1 MDVINQSPV
10 TANAEQ
16 ATAYSVAE
24 NENGGVIKPQASI
37 TPDSNC
43 DAQSNP
49 TAHVPLDKCLCGT
62 YITGTRAGTIPANSN
77 LKEWDGKPL
86 QEGVVYYR
94 NEMLGLPECTILE
107 NRDVQSRAKDW
118 QKICRENGMTNPALY
133 ANAKIAK
140 EAGFTPVIFLNDTKE
155 LWLIPEHLVG
165 HFYIRLDGNGRA
177 AGHDLELK
185 EATKNPSYDP
195 FDYEFVFKK
204 YDDPNLLYKQYISAN
219 LDVKKTT
226 KSELLSYSLCRN
238 KESNITNYYT
248 MMGEGFVAKSSSYYN
263 FGRELT
269 KEDVK
274 KASKGQDITVEQE
287 LVDCMDT
294 LLKTY
299 SKVFSGN
306 ASVKILKGVPLARW
320 SCETLKK
327 ADDMKAMADKI
338 SDKFSKM
345 LPEQLTK
352 LQDAKG
358 VKGDR
363 TKTTEIIL
371 IGIFNEILNS

>member
-1 MDVINQSPV
+1 MNDSNLIPV
-10 TANAEQ
+10 TVQAEQ
-16 ATAYSVAE
+16 VTTYAVEGEAIHGSMQ
-24 NENGGVIKPQASI
+24 PQASI
-37 TPDSNC
+37 TSDSNC
-43 DAQSNP
+43 DAQSNY
-49 TAHVPLDKCLCGT
+49 TDSVPHDKCLFGT
-62 YITGTRAGTIPANSN
+62 YVTGTRAGTIPANSN

-86 QEGVVYYR
+86 QEGVVYHR

-107 NRDVQSRAKDW
+107 NRDAQSRAKDW

-133 ANAKIAK
+133 ANAEIAK
-140 EAGFTPVIFLNDTKE
+140 KAGLTPAIYLRSKKKWWIVPD
-155 LWLIPEHLVG
+155 PEH
-165 HFYIRLDGNGRA
+165 YCIRLDGNGRA
-177 AGHDLELK
+177 AGHDLDLE
-185 EATKNPSYDP
+185 EATKNPSYIP
-195 FDYEFVFKK
+195 FDFQFIYKK
-204 YDDPNLLYKQYISAN
+204 YTDAELLYKQYISAN

-287 LVDCMDT
+287 LVDSMAL

-299 SKVFSGN
+299 RKVFSGN

-345 LPEQLTK
+345 SPEHLTK

-371 IGIFNEILNS
+371 IGIFNEILNN

>member
-1 MDVINQSPV
+1 MDNNNQNPV
-10 TANAEQ
+10 TENTEQ
-16 ATAYSVAE
+16 
-24 NENGGVIKPQASI
+24 VITYAVEGQAILGSMEPQASI
-37 TPDSNC
+37 TSDSNC
-43 DAQSNP
+43 DAQSNY
-49 TAHVPLDKCLCGT
+49 TDSVPLDKCLCGT
-62 YITGTRAGTIPANSN
+62 YVTGTRTGTRTANPN

-86 QEGVVYYR
+86 KEGVVYHR

-107 NRDVQSRAKDW
+107 NRDAQSRAKDW

-133 ANAKIAK
+133 ANAEIAK
-140 EAGFTPVIFLNDTKE
+140 KAGLTPAIYLRSKKKWWIVPD
-155 LWLIPEHLVG
+155 PEH
-165 HFYIRLDGNGRA
+165 YCIRLDGNGRA
-177 AGHDLELK
+177 AGHDLDLE
-185 EATKNPSYDP
+185 EATKNPSYIP
-195 FDYEFVFKK
+195 FDFQFIYKK
-204 YDDPNLLYKQYISAN
+204 YTDAELFIKQYISVN

-238 KESNITNYYT
+238 KGSNLNNYYT
-248 MMGEGFVAKSSSYYN
+248 MMGKGFVAKSSSYYN

>member
-1 MDVINQSPV
+1 M
-10 TANAEQ
+10 
-16 ATAYSVAE
+16 
-24 NENGGVIKPQASI
+24 
-37 TPDSNC
+37 
-43 DAQSNP
+43 
-49 TAHVPLDKCLCGT
+49 
-62 YITGTRAGTIPANSN
+62 
-77 LKEWDGKPL
+77 
-86 QEGVVYYR
+86 
-94 NEMLGLPECTILE
+94 
-107 NRDVQSRAKDW
+107 
-118 QKICRENGMTNPALY
+118 Y

-140 EAGFTPVIFLNDTKE
+140 EAGFTPVIFLHDTKKP
-155 LWLIPEHLVG
+155 WKIPEHLVG
-165 HFYIRLDGNGRA
+165 HYYIRLDGNGRA
-177 AGHDLELK
+177 AGHDLDLK
-185 EATKNPSYDP
+185 EATKNPSYTP

-238 KESNITNYYT
+238 KGSNLNNYYT

-287 LVDCMDT
+287 LVDCMDM

-306 ASVKILKGVPLARW
+306 ASAKILKGVPLARW

-371 IGIFNEILNS
+371 IGIFNEILNN

>member
-1 MDVINQSPV
+1 MNDSNLIPV
-10 TANAEQ
+10 TVQAEQ
-16 ATAYSVAE
+16 VTTYAVEGEAIHGSMQ
-24 NENGGVIKPQASI
+24 PQASI
-37 TPDSNC
+37 TSDSNC
-43 DAQSNP
+43 DAQSNY
-49 TAHVPLDKCLCGT
+49 TDSVPHDKCLFGT
-62 YITGTRAGTIPANSN
+62 YVTGTRAGTIPANSN

-86 QEGVVYYR
+86 QEGVVYHR

-107 NRDVQSRAKDW
+107 NRDAQSRAKDW

-133 ANAKIAK
+133 ANAEIAK
-140 EAGFTPVIFLNDTKE
+140 KAGLTPAIYLRSKKKWWIVPD
-155 LWLIPEHLVG
+155 PEH
-165 HFYIRLDGNGRA
+165 YCIRLDGNGRA
-177 AGHDLELK
+177 AGHDLDLE
-185 EATKNPSYDP
+185 EATKNPSYIP
-195 FDYEFVFKK
+195 FDFQFIYKK
-204 YDDPNLLYKQYISAN
+204 YTDAELFIKQYISAN

-238 KESNITNYYT
+238 KGSNLNNYYT

-345 LPEQLTK
+345 SPEHLTK

-371 IGIFNEILNS
+371 IGIFNEILNN

>member
-1 MDVINQSPV
+1 MNDSNLIPV
-10 TANAEQ
+10 TENTEQ
-16 ATAYSVAE
+16 VNTYTVEGQAILGSLQ
-24 NENGGVIKPQASI
+24 PQASI
-37 TPDSNC
+37 TSDSNC
-43 DAQSNP
+43 DAQSNY
-49 TAHVPLDKCLCGT
+49 TDSVPLDKCLCGT
-62 YITGTRAGTIPANSN
+62 YVTGTRTGTRTANPN

-86 QEGVVYYR
+86 KEGVVYHR

-107 NRDVQSRAKDW
+107 NRDAQSRAKDW

-133 ANAKIAK
+133 ANAEIAK
-140 EAGFTPVIFLNDTKE
+140 KAGLTPAIYLRSKKKWWIVPD
-155 LWLIPEHLVG
+155 PEH
-165 HFYIRLDGNGRA
+165 YCIRLDGNGRA
-177 AGHDLELK
+177 AGHDLDLE
-185 EATKNPSYDP
+185 EATKNPSYIP
-195 FDYEFVFKK
+195 FDFQFIYKK
-204 YDDPNLLYKQYISAN
+204 YTDAELFIKQYISVN

-238 KESNITNYYT
+238 KGSNLNNYYT

-287 LVDCMDT
+287 LVDSMAL

-299 SKVFSGN
+299 RKVFSGN

-345 LPEQLTK
+345 SPEHLTK

-371 IGIFNEILNS
+371 IGIFNEILNN

>member
-1 MDVINQSPV
+1 MDNNNQNPV
-10 TANAEQ
+10 TENTEQ
-16 ATAYSVAE
+16 
-24 NENGGVIKPQASI
+24 VITYAVEGQAILGSMEPQASI
-37 TPDSNC
+37 TSDSNC
-43 DAQSNP
+43 DAQSNY
-49 TAHVPLDKCLCGT
+49 TDSVPLDKCLCGT
-62 YITGTRAGTIPANSN
+62 YVTGTRTGTRTANPN

-86 QEGVVYYR
+86 KEGVVYHR

-107 NRDVQSRAKDW
+107 NRDAQSRAKDW

-133 ANAKIAK
+133 ANAEIAK
-140 EAGFTPVIFLNDTKE
+140 KAGLTPAIYLRSKKKWWIVPD
-155 LWLIPEHLVG
+155 PEH
-165 HFYIRLDGNGRA
+165 YCIRLDGNGRA
-177 AGHDLELK
+177 AGHDLDLE
-185 EATKNPSYDP
+185 EATKNPSYIP
-195 FDYEFVFKK
+195 FDFQFIYKK
-204 YDDPNLLYKQYISAN
+204 YTDAELFIKQYISVN

-238 KESNITNYYT
+238 KGSNLNNYYT

-287 LVDCMDT
+287 LVDSMAL

-299 SKVFSGN
+299 RKVFFGN

>member
-1 MDVINQSPV
+1 MDNNNQNPV
-10 TANAEQ
+10 TVQAEQ
-16 ATAYSVAE
+16 VTTYAVEGEAIHGSMQ
-24 NENGGVIKPQASI
+24 PQASI
-37 TPDSNC
+37 TSDSNC
-43 DAQSNP
+43 DAQSNY
-49 TAHVPLDKCLCGT
+49 TDSVPHDKCLFGT
-62 YITGTRAGTIPANSN
+62 YVTGTRAGTIPANSN

-86 QEGVVYYR
+86 QEGVVYHR

-107 NRDVQSRAKDW
+107 NRDAQSRAKDW

-133 ANAKIAK
+133 ANAEIAK
-140 EAGFTPVIFLNDTKE
+140 KAGLTPAIYLRSKKKWWIVPD
-155 LWLIPEHLVG
+155 PEH
-165 HFYIRLDGNGRA
+165 YCIRLDGNGRA
-177 AGHDLELK
+177 AGHDLDLE
-185 EATKNPSYDP
+185 EATKNPSYIP
-195 FDYEFVFKK
+195 FDFQFIYKK
-204 YDDPNLLYKQYISAN
+204 YTDAELFIKQYISVN

-238 KESNITNYYT
+238 KGSNLNNYYT

-287 LVDCMDT
+287 LVDCMET

-371 IGIFNEILNS
+371 IGIFNEILNN

>member
-1 MDVINQSPV
+1 MDNNNQNPV
-10 TANAEQ
+10 TVQAEQ
-16 ATAYSVAE
+16 VTTYAVEGEAIHGSMQ
-24 NENGGVIKPQASI
+24 PQASI
-37 TPDSNC
+37 TSDSNC
-43 DAQSNP
+43 DAQSNY
-49 TAHVPLDKCLCGT
+49 TDSVPLDKCLCGT
-62 YITGTRAGTIPANSN
+62 YVTGTRTGTRTANPN

-86 QEGVVYYR
+86 QEGVVYHR
-94 NEMLGLPECTILE
+94 NEMLSLPECTILE
-107 NRDVQSRAKDW
+107 NRDAQSRAKDW

-133 ANAKIAK
+133 ANAEIAK
-140 EAGFTPVIFLNDTKE
+140 KAGLTPAIYLRSKKKWWIVPD
-155 LWLIPEHLVG
+155 PEH
-165 HFYIRLDGNGRA
+165 YCIRLDGNGRA
-177 AGHDLELK
+177 AGHDLDLE
-185 EATKNPSYDP
+185 EATKNPSYIP
-195 FDYEFVFKK
+195 FDFQFIYKK
-204 YDDPNLLYKQYISAN
+204 YTDAELFIKQYISVN

-238 KESNITNYYT
+238 KGSNLNNYYT

-287 LVDCMDT
+287 LVDCMET

-371 IGIFNEILNS
+371 IGIFNEILNN

>member
-16 ATAYSVAE
+16 ATTYSVAE

-62 YITGTRAGTIPANSN
+62 YITGTRAGTIPANPN

-86 QEGVVYYR
+86 KEGVVYHR

-107 NRDVQSRAKDW
+107 NRDAQSRAKDW

-133 ANAKIAK
+133 ANAEIAK
-140 EAGFTPVIFLNDTKE
+140 KAGLTPAIYLRSKKKWWIVPD
-155 LWLIPEHLVG
+155 PEH
-165 HFYIRLDGNGRA
+165 YCIRLDGNGRA
-177 AGHDLELK
+177 AGHDLDLE
-185 EATKNPSYDP
+185 EATKNPSYIP
-195 FDYEFVFKK
+195 FDFQFIYKK
-204 YDDPNLLYKQYISAN
+204 YTDAELFIKQYISVN

-238 KESNITNYYT
+238 KGSNLNNYYT
-248 MMGEGFVAKSSSYYN
+248 MMEEGFVAKSSSYYN

-287 LVDCMDT
+287 LVDSMAL

-299 SKVFSGN
+299 RKVFFGN

>member
-1 MDVINQSPV
+1 MDNNNQNPV
-10 TANAEQ
+10 TENTEQ
-16 ATAYSVAE
+16 
-24 NENGGVIKPQASI
+24 VITYAVEGQAILGSMEPQASI
-37 TPDSNC
+37 TSDSNC
-43 DAQSNP
+43 DAQSNY
-49 TAHVPLDKCLCGT
+49 TDSVPLDKCLCGT
-62 YITGTRAGTIPANSN
+62 YVTGTRTGTRTANPN

-86 QEGVVYYR
+86 KEGVVYHR

-107 NRDVQSRAKDW
+107 NRDAQSRAKDW

-133 ANAKIAK
+133 ANAEIAK
-140 EAGFTPVIFLNDTKE
+140 KAGLTPAIYLRSKKKWWIVPD
-155 LWLIPEHLVG
+155 PEH
-165 HFYIRLDGNGRA
+165 YCIRLDGNGRA
-177 AGHDLELK
+177 AGHDLDLE
-185 EATKNPSYDP
+185 EATKNPSYIP
-195 FDYEFVFKK
+195 FDFQFIYKK
-204 YDDPNLLYKQYISAN
+204 YTDAELFIKQYISVN

-238 KESNITNYYT
+238 KGSNLNNYYT

>member
-1 MDVINQSPV
+1 MVDNNLIPV
-10 TANAEQ
+10 TALAEQ
-16 ATAYSVAE
+16 VSTHEVVNNGIGSPLETLESV
-24 NENGGVIKPQASI
+24 
-37 TPDSNC
+37 TPGSNC
-43 DAQSNP
+43 NAQSNS
-49 TAHVPLDKCLCGT
+49 TDIVPLDKCLCGT
-62 YITGTRAGTIPANSN
+62 YVTGTRAGTIPANPN

-86 QEGVVYYR
+86 QENIVYHR
-94 NEMLGLPECTILE
+94 NKMLSLPECTILE
-107 NRDVQSRAKDW
+107 NRDAQNRAKSC
-118 QKICRENGMTNPALY
+118 QKTCRENGMTTPGKYSNAITAKQAGLTPAIYLR
-133 ANAKIAK
+133 NKKKWWIV
-140 EAGFTPVIFLNDTKE
+140 PD
-155 LWLIPEHLVG
+155 HLLG
-165 HFYIRLDGNGRA
+165 KFYIRLDGNGRA
-177 AGHDLELK
+177 AGHDLDLE
-185 EATKNPSYDP
+185 EATKNPSYTP

-204 YDDPNLLYKQYISAN
+204 YDDPNLLYKQYIAAN

-238 KESNITNYYT
+238 KGSNLNNYYT

-274 KASKGQDITVEQE
+274 KASKGQDITVEQK
-287 LVDCMDT
+287 LVDSMN
-294 LLKTY
+294 LLLGTY
-299 SKVFSGN
+299 RKIFSGN

-327 ADDMKAMADKI
+327 ADDMKAMVDKI

>member
-1 MDVINQSPV
+1 MDNNNQNPV
-10 TANAEQ
+10 TENTEQ
-16 ATAYSVAE
+16 
-24 NENGGVIKPQASI
+24 VITYAVEGQAILGSMEPQASI
-37 TPDSNC
+37 TSDSNC
-43 DAQSNP
+43 DAQSNY
-49 TAHVPLDKCLCGT
+49 TDSVPPDKCLCGT
-62 YITGTRAGTIPANSN
+62 YATGTRAGTIPANPK

-86 QEGVVYYR
+86 QEGVVYHR
-94 NEMLGLPECTILE
+94 NEMLGLTECTILE
-107 NRDVQSRAKDW
+107 NRDAQSRAKDW

-133 ANAKIAK
+133 ANAEIAK
-140 EAGFTPVIFLNDTKE
+140 KAGLTPAIYLRSKKKWWIVPD
-155 LWLIPEHLVG
+155 PEH
-165 HFYIRLDGNGRA
+165 YCIRLDGNGRA
-177 AGHDLELK
+177 AGHDLDLE
-185 EATKNPSYDP
+185 EAIKNPSYIP
-195 FDYEFVFKK
+195 FDFQFIYKK
-204 YDDPNLLYKQYISAN
+204 YTDAELFIKQYISVN

-238 KESNITNYYT
+238 KGSNLNNYYT

-287 LVDCMDT
+287 LVDSMAL

-299 SKVFSGN
+299 RKVFSGN

-345 LPEQLTK
+345 SPEHLTK

-371 IGIFNEILNS
+371 IGIFNEILNN

>member
-16 ATAYSVAE
+16 GTTYSVAE
-24 NENGGVIKPQASI
+24 NENGGGIKPQGSV
-37 TPDSNC
+37 TPGSNC
-43 DAQSNP
+43 NVQSNP

-62 YITGTRAGTIPANSN
+62 YVAGTRTGTIPANSN

-86 QEGVVYYR
+86 QEGVVYHR

-140 EAGFTPVIFLNDTKE
+140 EVGLTPVIFLNDTKE

-238 KESNITNYYT
+238 KGSNLNNYYT

-274 KASKGQDITVEQE
+274 KASKGQDISVEQE
-287 LVDCMDT
+287 LVDCMDM

-299 SKVFSGN
+299 RKVFSGN

-371 IGIFNEILNS
+371 IGIFNEILNN

>member
-1 MDVINQSPV
+1 MDNNNQNPV
-10 TANAEQ
+10 TENTEQ
-16 ATAYSVAE
+16 
-24 NENGGVIKPQASI
+24 VITYAVEGQAILGSMEPQASI
-37 TPDSNC
+37 TSDSNC
-43 DAQSNP
+43 DAQSNY
-49 TAHVPLDKCLCGT
+49 TDSVPLDKCLCGT
-62 YITGTRAGTIPANSN
+62 YVTGTRTGTRTANPN

-86 QEGVVYYR
+86 KEGVVYHR

-107 NRDVQSRAKDW
+107 NRDAQSRAKDW

-133 ANAKIAK
+133 ANAEIAK
-140 EAGFTPVIFLNDTKE
+140 KAGLTPAIYLRSKKKWWIVPD
-155 LWLIPEHLVG
+155 PEH
-165 HFYIRLDGNGRA
+165 YCIRLDGNGRA
-177 AGHDLELK
+177 AGHDLDLE
-185 EATKNPSYDP
+185 EATKNPSYIP
-195 FDYEFVFKK
+195 FDFQFIYKK
-204 YDDPNLLYKQYISAN
+204 YTDAELFIKQYISVN

-238 KESNITNYYT
+238 KGSNLNNYYT

-287 LVDCMDT
+287 LVDSMAL

-299 SKVFSGN
+299 RKVFFGN

-371 IGIFNEILNS
+371 IGIFNEILNN

>member
-1 MDVINQSPV
+1 MDNNNQNPV
-10 TANAEQ
+10 TVQAEQ
-16 ATAYSVAE
+16 VTTYAVEGEAIHGSMQ
-24 NENGGVIKPQASI
+24 PQASI
-37 TPDSNC
+37 TSDSNC
-43 DAQSNP
+43 DAQSNY
-49 TAHVPLDKCLCGT
+49 TDSVPHDKCLFGT
-62 YITGTRAGTIPANSN
+62 YVTGTRAGTIPANSN

-86 QEGVVYYR
+86 QEGVVYHR
-94 NEMLGLPECTILE
+94 NEMLSLPECTILE
-107 NRDVQSRAKDW
+107 NRDAQSRAKDW

-133 ANAKIAK
+133 ANAEIAK
-140 EAGFTPVIFLNDTKE
+140 KAGLTPAIYLRSKKKWWIVPD
-155 LWLIPEHLVG
+155 PEH
-165 HFYIRLDGNGRA
+165 YCIRLDGNGRA
-177 AGHDLELK
+177 AGHDLDLE
-185 EATKNPSYDP
+185 EATKNPSYIP
-195 FDYEFVFKK
+195 FDFQFIYKK
-204 YDDPNLLYKQYISAN
+204 YTDAELFIKQYISVN

-238 KESNITNYYT
+238 KGSNLNNYYT

-287 LVDCMDT
+287 LVDCMET

-371 IGIFNEILNS
+371 IGIFNEILNN

>member
-1 MDVINQSPV
+1 M

-16 ATAYSVAE
+16 ATTYSVAE
-24 NENGGVIKPQASI
+24 NENGGVIKPQGSV
-37 TPDSNC
+37 TPGSNC
-43 DAQSNP
+43 NVQSNP

-62 YITGTRAGTIPANSN
+62 YVTGTRAGTIPANSN

-86 QEGVVYYR
+86 QEGVVYHR

-306 ASVKILKGVPLARW
+306 ASAKILKGVPLARW

-345 LPEQLTK
+345 SPEHLTK

>member
-1 MDVINQSPV
+1 MDNNNQNPV
-10 TANAEQ
+10 TENTEQ
-16 ATAYSVAE
+16 
-24 NENGGVIKPQASI
+24 VITYAVEGQAILGSMEPQASI
-37 TPDSNC
+37 TSDSNC
-43 DAQSNP
+43 DAQSNY
-49 TAHVPLDKCLCGT
+49 TDSVPPDKCLCGT
-62 YITGTRAGTIPANSN
+62 YVTGTRTGTIPANSN

-86 QEGVVYYR
+86 QEGVVYHR

-107 NRDVQSRAKDW
+107 NRDAQSRAKDW

-133 ANAKIAK
+133 ANAEIAK
-140 EAGFTPVIFLNDTKE
+140 KAGLTPAIYLRSKKKWWIVPD
-155 LWLIPEHLVG
+155 PEH
-165 HFYIRLDGNGRA
+165 YCIRLDGNGRA
-177 AGHDLELK
+177 AGHDLDLE
-185 EATKNPSYDP
+185 EATKNPSYIP
-195 FDYEFVFKK
+195 FDFQFIYKK
-204 YDDPNLLYKQYISAN
+204 YTDAELFIKQYISAN

-238 KESNITNYYT
+238 KGSNITNYYT

-345 LPEQLTK
+345 SPEHLTK

>member
-1 MDVINQSPV
+1 MNDSNLIPV
-10 TANAEQ
+10 TVQAEQ
-16 ATAYSVAE
+16 VTTYAVEGEAIHGSMQ
-24 NENGGVIKPQASI
+24 PQASI
-37 TPDSNC
+37 TSDSNC
-43 DAQSNP
+43 DAQSNY
-49 TAHVPLDKCLCGT
+49 TDSVPHDKCLFGT
-62 YITGTRAGTIPANSN
+62 YVTGTRAGTIPANSN

-86 QEGVVYYR
+86 QEGVVYHR

-107 NRDVQSRAKDW
+107 NRDAQSRAKDW

-133 ANAKIAK
+133 ANAEIAK
-140 EAGFTPVIFLNDTKE
+140 KAGLTPAIYLRSKKKWWIVPD
-155 LWLIPEHLVG
+155 PEH
-165 HFYIRLDGNGRA
+165 YCIRLDGNGRA
-177 AGHDLELK
+177 AGHDLDLE
-185 EATKNPSYDP
+185 EATKNPSYIP
-195 FDYEFVFKK
+195 FDFQFIYKK
-204 YDDPNLLYKQYISAN
+204 YTDAELLYKQYISAN

-238 KESNITNYYT
+238 KGSNITNYYT

-345 LPEQLTK
+345 SPEHLTK

>member
-1 MDVINQSPV
+1 MDNNNQNPV
-10 TANAEQ
+10 TAQAEQ
-16 ATAYSVAE
+16 VTTYAVEGQAIHGSMQ
-24 NENGGVIKPQASI
+24 PQASI
-37 TPDSNC
+37 TSDSNC
-43 DAQSNP
+43 DAQSNY
-49 TAHVPLDKCLCGT
+49 TDSVPHDKCLFGT
-62 YITGTRAGTIPANSN
+62 YVTGTRAGTIPANSN

-86 QEGVVYYR
+86 QEGVVYHR

-107 NRDVQSRAKDW
+107 NRDAQSRAKDW

-133 ANAKIAK
+133 ANAEIAK
-140 EAGFTPVIFLNDTKE
+140 KAGLTPAIYLRSKKKWWIVPD
-155 LWLIPEHLVG
+155 PEH
-165 HFYIRLDGNGRA
+165 YCIRLDGNGRA
-177 AGHDLELK
+177 AGHDLDLE
-185 EATKNPSYDP
+185 EATKNPSYIP
-195 FDYEFVFKK
+195 FDFQFIYKK
-204 YDDPNLLYKQYISAN
+204 YTDAELLYKQYISAN

-238 KESNITNYYT
+238 KGSNLNNYYT

-306 ASVKILKGVPLARW
+306 ASAKILKGVPLARW

-327 ADDMKAMADKI
+327 ADDMKVMADKI

>member
-1 MDVINQSPV
+1 MDNNNQNPV
-10 TANAEQ
+10 TENTEQ
-16 ATAYSVAE
+16 VTTYAVEGQAILGSME
-24 NENGGVIKPQASI
+24 PQASI

-62 YITGTRAGTIPANSN
+62 YVTGTRTGTRTANPN

-86 QEGVVYYR
+86 KEGVVYHR

-107 NRDVQSRAKDW
+107 NRDAQSRAKDW

-133 ANAKIAK
+133 ANAEIAK
-140 EAGFTPVIFLNDTKE
+140 KAGLTPAIYLRSKKKWWIVPD
-155 LWLIPEHLVG
+155 PEH
-165 HFYIRLDGNGRA
+165 YCIRLDGNGRA
-177 AGHDLELK
+177 AGHDLDLE
-185 EATKNPSYDP
+185 EATKNPSYIP
-195 FDYEFVFKK
+195 FDFQFIYKK
-204 YDDPNLLYKQYISAN
+204 YTDAELFIKQYISVN

-238 KESNITNYYT
+238 KGSNLNNYYT

-287 LVDCMDT
+287 LVDCMAL

-299 SKVFSGN
+299 RKVFSGN

-371 IGIFNEILNS
+371 IGIFNVILNR

>member
-1 MDVINQSPV
+1 MDNNNQNPV
-10 TANAEQ
+10 TENTEQ
-16 ATAYSVAE
+16 VTTYAVEGQAILGSME
-24 NENGGVIKPQASI
+24 PQASI

-62 YITGTRAGTIPANSN
+62 YVTGTRTGTRTANPN

-86 QEGVVYYR
+86 KEGVVYHR

-107 NRDVQSRAKDW
+107 NRDAQSRAKDW

-133 ANAKIAK
+133 ANAEIAK
-140 EAGFTPVIFLNDTKE
+140 KAGLTPAIYLRSKKKWWIVPD
-155 LWLIPEHLVG
+155 PEH
-165 HFYIRLDGNGRA
+165 YCIRLDGNGRA
-177 AGHDLELK
+177 AGHDLDLE
-185 EATKNPSYDP
+185 EATKNPSYIP
-195 FDYEFVFKK
+195 FDFQFIYKK
-204 YDDPNLLYKQYISAN
+204 YTDAELFIKQYISVN

-238 KESNITNYYT
+238 KGSNLNNYYT

-287 LVDCMDT
+287 LVDCMAL

-299 SKVFSGN
+299 RKVFSGN

>member
-16 ATAYSVAE
+16 GTTYSVAE

-62 YITGTRAGTIPANSN
+62 YVAGTRTGTIPANSN

-86 QEGVVYYR
+86 QEGVVYHR

-133 ANAKIAK
+133 ANAEIAK
-140 EAGFTPVIFLNDTKE
+140 KAGFTPAIYLRSKKKWWIVPD
-155 LWLIPEHLVG
+155 PEHY
-165 HFYIRLDGNGRA
+165 YIRLDGNGRA

-248 MMGEGFVAKSSSYYN
+248 MMEEGFVAKSSSYYN

-274 KASKGQDITVEQE
+274 KASKGQDISVEQE
-287 LVDCMDT
+287 LVDCMDM

-299 SKVFSGN
+299 RKVFSGN

-371 IGIFNEILNS
+371 IGIFNEILNN

>member
-1 MDVINQSPV
+1 MDNINQKTV

-16 ATAYSVAE
+16 VTTYAVEEEQVNQSTMKTQV
-24 NENGGVIKPQASI
+24 SI
-37 TPDSNC
+37 TPGSNC
-43 DAQSNP
+43 DAQ
-49 TAHVPLDKCLCGT
+49 AKARVPLDQCLCGT
-62 YITGTRAGTIPANSN
+62 YLSGTRAGTIPVNPH

-86 QEGVVYYR
+86 QEDVVYHR
-94 NEMLGLPECTILE
+94 SEMLGLPECTILE
-107 NRDVQSRAKDW
+107 NRDTQSRAKGW
-118 QKICRENGMTNPALY
+118 QKVCRENGMTNPALY
-133 ANAKIAK
+133 TNAKIAK
-140 EAGFTPVIFLNDTKE
+140 DAGLTPAIYLRNKKKWWIVPD
-155 LWLIPEHLVG
+155 HLLG
-165 HFYIRLDGNGRA
+165 QFYIRLDGNGRS
-177 AGHDLELK
+177 AGHDLELE
-185 EATKNPSYDP
+185 EATKDPSYIP
-195 FDYEFVFKK
+195 FDFHFVYKK
-204 YDDPNLLYKQYISAN
+204 YADADSLFKQYISAN

-238 KESNITNYYT
+238 KGSNITDYYT
-248 MMGEGFVAKSSSYYN
+248 MMEEGFVAKSSSYYN

-274 KASKGQDITVEQE
+274 KASEGQDITVEQE
-287 LVDCMDT
+287 LVDCMDL

-299 SKVFSGN
+299 RKVFSGN

-345 LPEQLTK
+345 LPEQLTR

>member
-1 MDVINQSPV
+1 MNDSNLIPV
-10 TANAEQ
+10 TENTEQ
-16 ATAYSVAE
+16 VNTYTVEGQAILGSLQ
-24 NENGGVIKPQASI
+24 PQASI

-86 QEGVVYYR
+86 KEGVVYHR

-107 NRDVQSRAKDW
+107 NRDAQSRAKDW

-133 ANAKIAK
+133 ANAEIAK
-140 EAGFTPVIFLNDTKE
+140 KAGLTPAIYLRSKKKWWIVPD
-155 LWLIPEHLVG
+155 PEH
-165 HFYIRLDGNGRA
+165 YCIRLDGNGRA
-177 AGHDLELK
+177 AGHDLDLE
-185 EATKNPSYDP
+185 EATKNPSYIP
-195 FDYEFVFKK
+195 FDFQFIYKK
-204 YDDPNLLYKQYISAN
+204 YTDAELFIKQYISVN

-238 KESNITNYYT
+238 KGSNLNNYYT

-287 LVDCMDT
+287 LVDSMAL

-299 SKVFSGN
+299 RKMFFGN

-345 LPEQLTK
+345 SPEHLTK

-371 IGIFNEILNS
+371 IGIFNEILNN

>member
-1 MDVINQSPV
+1 MNDSNLIPV
-10 TANAEQ
+10 TENTEQ
-16 ATAYSVAE
+16 VNTYTVEGQAILGSLQ
-24 NENGGVIKPQASI
+24 PQASI

-43 DAQSNP
+43 DAQSNY
-49 TAHVPLDKCLCGT
+49 TDSVPPDKCLCGT
-62 YITGTRAGTIPANSN
+62 YATGTRAGTIPANPK

-86 QEGVVYYR
+86 QEGVVYHR

-107 NRDVQSRAKDW
+107 NRDAQSRAKDW

-133 ANAKIAK
+133 ANAEIAK
-140 EAGFTPVIFLNDTKE
+140 KAGLTPAIYLRSKKKWWIVPD
-155 LWLIPEHLVG
+155 PEH
-165 HFYIRLDGNGRA
+165 YCIRLDGNGRA
-177 AGHDLELK
+177 AGHDLDLE
-185 EATKNPSYDP
+185 EATKNPSYIP
-195 FDYEFVFKK
+195 FDFQFIYKK
-204 YDDPNLLYKQYISAN
+204 YTDAELFIKQYISVN

-238 KESNITNYYT
+238 KGSNLNNYYT

-287 LVDCMDT
+287 LVDSMAL

-299 SKVFSGN
+299 RKVFSGN

-345 LPEQLTK
+345 SPEHLTK

-371 IGIFNEILNS
+371 IGIFNEILNN

>member
-1 MDVINQSPV
+1 MNDSNLIPV
-10 TANAEQ
+10 TENTEQ
-16 ATAYSVAE
+16 VNTYTVEGQAILGSLQ
-24 NENGGVIKPQASI
+24 PQASI

-86 QEGVVYYR
+86 QEGVVYHR

-107 NRDVQSRAKDW
+107 NRDAQSRAKDW

-133 ANAKIAK
+133 ANAEIAK
-140 EAGFTPVIFLNDTKE
+140 KAGLTPAIYLRSKKKWWIVPD
-155 LWLIPEHLVG
+155 PEH
-165 HFYIRLDGNGRA
+165 YCIRLDGNGRA
-177 AGHDLELK
+177 AGHDLDLE
-185 EATKNPSYDP
+185 EATKNPSYIP
-195 FDYEFVFKK
+195 FDFQFIYKK
-204 YDDPNLLYKQYISAN
+204 YTDAELFIKQYISVN

-238 KESNITNYYT
+238 KGSNLNNYYT

-287 LVDCMDT
+287 LVDSMAL

-299 SKVFSGN
+299 RKVFFGN

>member
-1 MDVINQSPV
+1 M
-10 TANAEQ
+10 
-16 ATAYSVAE
+16 
-24 NENGGVIKPQASI
+24 
-37 TPDSNC
+37 
-43 DAQSNP
+43 
-49 TAHVPLDKCLCGT
+49 
-62 YITGTRAGTIPANSN
+62 
-77 LKEWDGKPL
+77 
-86 QEGVVYYR
+86 
-94 NEMLGLPECTILE
+94 
-107 NRDVQSRAKDW
+107 
-118 QKICRENGMTNPALY
+118 
-133 ANAKIAK
+133 
-140 EAGFTPVIFLNDTKE
+140 
-155 LWLIPEHLVG
+155 WLIPEHLVG
-165 HFYIRLDGNGRA
+165 HYYIRLDGNGRA

-327 ADDMKAMADKI
+327 LMI
-338 SDKFSKM
+338 
-345 LPEQLTK
+345 
-352 LQDAKG
+352 
-358 VKGDR
+358 
-363 TKTTEIIL
+363 
-371 IGIFNEILNS
+371 

>member
-1 MDVINQSPV
+1 MQSREPL
-10 TANAEQ
+10 TQ
-16 ATAYSVAE
+16 WQRMKM
-24 NENGGVIKPQASI
+24 GGVIKPQGSV
-37 TPDSNC
+37 TPGSNC
-43 DAQSNP
+43 NVQSNP

-62 YITGTRAGTIPANSN
+62 YVAGTRTGTIPANSN

-86 QEGVVYYR
+86 QEGVVYHR

-107 NRDVQSRAKDW
+107 NRDAQSRAKDW

-133 ANAKIAK
+133 ANAEIAK
-140 EAGFTPVIFLNDTKE
+140 KAGFTPVIFLNDTKE

-165 HFYIRLDGNGRA
+165 HYYIRLDGNGRA

-185 EATKNPSYDP
+185 EATKNPSYNP

>member
-1 MDVINQSPV
+1 MNDSNLIPV
-10 TANAEQ
+10 TVQAEQ
-16 ATAYSVAE
+16 VTTYAVEGEAIHGSMQ
-24 NENGGVIKPQASI
+24 PQASI
-37 TPDSNC
+37 TSDSNC
-43 DAQSNP
+43 DAQSNY
-49 TAHVPLDKCLCGT
+49 TDSVPHDKCLFGT
-62 YITGTRAGTIPANSN
+62 YVTGTRAGTIPANSN

-86 QEGVVYYR
+86 QEGVVYHR

-107 NRDVQSRAKDW
+107 NRDAQSRAKDW

-133 ANAKIAK
+133 ANAEIAK
-140 EAGFTPVIFLNDTKE
+140 KAGLTPAIYLRSKKKWWIVPD
-155 LWLIPEHLVG
+155 PEH
-165 HFYIRLDGNGRA
+165 YCIRLDGNGRA
-177 AGHDLELK
+177 AGHDLDLE
-185 EATKNPSYDP
+185 EATKNPSYIP
-195 FDYEFVFKK
+195 FDFQFIYKK
-204 YDDPNLLYKQYISAN
+204 YTDAELLYKQYISAN

-238 KESNITNYYT
+238 KGLNITNYYT

-345 LPEQLTK
+345 SPEHLTK

>member
-1 MDVINQSPV
+1 MNDSNLIPV
-10 TANAEQ
+10 TENTEQ
-16 ATAYSVAE
+16 VNTYTVEGQAILGSLQ
-24 NENGGVIKPQASI
+24 PRASI

-43 DAQSNP
+43 DAQSNY
-49 TAHVPLDKCLCGT
+49 TDSVPPDKCLCGT
-62 YITGTRAGTIPANSN
+62 YATGTRAGTIPANPK

-86 QEGVVYYR
+86 QEGVVYHR

-107 NRDVQSRAKDW
+107 NRDAQSRAKDW

-133 ANAKIAK
+133 ANAEIAK
-140 EAGFTPVIFLNDTKE
+140 KAGLTPAIYLRSKKKWWIVPD
-155 LWLIPEHLVG
+155 PEH
-165 HFYIRLDGNGRA
+165 YCIRLDGNGRA
-177 AGHDLELK
+177 AGHDLDLE
-185 EATKNPSYDP
+185 EATKNPSYIP
-195 FDYEFVFKK
+195 FDFQFIYKK
-204 YDDPNLLYKQYISAN
+204 YTDAELFIKQYISVN

-238 KESNITNYYT
+238 KGSNLNNYYT

>member
-1 MDVINQSPV
+1 MDNNNQNPV
-10 TANAEQ
+10 TENTEQ
-16 ATAYSVAE
+16 VPTHEVVK
-24 NENGGVIKPQASI
+24 NGIESSMGLQASI

-43 DAQSNP
+43 DAQSNY
-49 TAHVPLDKCLCGT
+49 TDSVPPDKCLCRT
-62 YITGTRAGTIPANSN
+62 YATGTRAGAIPANPK

-86 QEGVVYYR
+86 QEGVVYHR

-107 NRDVQSRAKDW
+107 NRDAQSRAKDW

-133 ANAKIAK
+133 ANAEIAK
-140 EAGFTPVIFLNDTKE
+140 KAGLTPAIYLRSKKKWWIVPD
-155 LWLIPEHLVG
+155 PEH
-165 HFYIRLDGNGRA
+165 YCIRLDGNGRA
-177 AGHDLELK
+177 AGHDLDLE
-185 EATKNPSYDP
+185 EATKNPSYIP
-195 FDYEFVFKK
+195 FDFQFIYKK
-204 YDDPNLLYKQYISAN
+204 YTDAELFIKQYISVN

-238 KESNITNYYT
+238 KGSNLNNYYT

-287 LVDCMDT
+287 LVDSMAL

-299 SKVFSGN
+299 RKVFSGN